1 MLEPAKFV
9 QVETGSSPENCVIW
23 LHGLGADGYDF
34 LPIVKE
40 LQKLGVPTTRYVFPH
55 APQIPVS
62 INGGYVMRA
71 WYDIKN
77 VDLQRQEDESGII
90 ESSTSILSLI
100 EEQIKQGFSPES
112 IVLAG
117 FSQGAAIAYYAG
129 LRCEHKLGG
138 IIALSGYLPMPENLK
153 DEMSVA
159 NAKTPIFAAHGAN
172 DHIVPCL
179 RGELAVTTLQSL
191 DYSVQWQTYPVEHTV
206 CADEVGDISAF
217 LKAVFA

>member
-1 MLEPAKFV
+1 MQESAKFV
-9 QVETGSSPENCVIW
+9 QVETGSAPEHCVIW

-77 VDLQRQEDESGII
+77 VDLQRQEDATGII
-90 ESSTSILSLI
+90 QSSDYILALI
-100 EEQIKQGFSPES
+100 DEQIQQGFSSEN

-117 FSQGAAIAYYAG
+117 FSQGAAIAYHAG
-129 LRCEHKLGG
+129 LRCESKLGG
-138 IIALSGYLPMPENLK
+138 IIALSGYLPMPESLANEK
-153 DEMSVA
+153 SAA

-179 RGELAVTTLQSL
+179 RGELAVTTLQAQ
-191 DYSVQWQTYPVEHTV
+191 DYAVQWQTYPVEHTV
-206 CADEVGDISAF
+206 CADEVSDISAF

>member
-1 MLEPAKFV
+1 MQEPAKYV
-9 QVETGSSPENCVIW
+9 QVETGSSPANCVIW

-40 LQKLGVPTTRYVFPH
+40 LQQLGVPTTRYVFPH

-77 VDLQRQEDESGII
+77 VDLQRQEDANGIAQ
-90 ESSTSILSLI
+90 SAQYVLGLI
-100 EEQIKQGFSPES
+100 DEQIAHGFSSEN

-117 FSQGAAIAYYAG
+117 FSQGAAIAYHAG
-129 LRCEHKLGG
+129 LRCQHKLGG
-138 IIALSGYLPMPENLK
+138 IVALSGYLPLPELLNAEK
-153 DEMSVA
+153 SDVNA
-159 NAKTPIFAAHGAN
+159 NTPIFAAHGIN
-172 DHIVPCL
+172 DHIVPSM
-179 RGELAVTTLQSL
+179 RGKLAVTTLQAHR
-191 DYSVQWQTYPVEHTV
+191 YPVQWQTYPVEHTV
-206 CADEVGDISAF
+206 CSDEVGDISAF